1 MFIVIKADSI
11 RFLSISCVIIMNK
24 RTVVEIP
31 RQLGVTKLWSEGQ
44 LRSLVLTSLTL
55 QIVLVLLGSRRKY
68 LPGKLLRFILSLAY
82 SLANPIAEACISII
96 SNCQGEEDNPSQQ
109 IRAFWAPFLLL
120 HLGGSDTITAYSLE
134 DHELWTR
141 HLVGLFMQS
150 VWAFSALG
158 MFWKGT
164 PLNFLTIPMFVAGLI
179 KYGER
184 TCFLKS
190 ISHHYFRKTVIPP
203 PDPGHSY
210 EGLTGKGLSF
220 DILMA
225 NYEFYKSSGY
235 DLHNVIEPEMMKKP
249 SPAPRNEIIPDAALL
264 QEANKFFPKLK
275 RLFTDHVL
283 LSKDLDE
290 TKRSFLVKS
299 WTEAFRVIEIELGFV
314 HDMLYTKAMMASRK
328 WGVLRRSICLFSMI
342 LTFMFFLFI
351 DRHEYS
357 TTDVIITLCLLVGAI
372 VLEIYSII
380 LLSSSDWT
388 MCWLSEQGKTR
399 VSLICQA
406 ISSCR
411 LPFLF
416 PANKRWSDSMAQQ
429 SLISCCLKNMPIK
442 FSEIWKFF
450 CICPKLEECSSKN
463 SNVVP
468 KYLKTLIFK
477 QLQKKSRRAR
487 DIKEVKKVCD
497 DRGKRTLEKRKYF
510 YTPHRSIEE
519 AEFKS
524 ILRSIEEAEFDESI
538 LLWHLATDI
547 CYYTDLNKNSSIENS
562 NCKASK
568 LLSDYMVYLLV
579 KRPLMLPDGLGQNR
593 FQDSCAEATAVLQ
606 RGKHVKDRIQ
616 ACKKLLLLNTDFS
629 PSVKANESM
638 SMLFRGSALAK
649 SLQSLEYERKWKM
662 ISHVWIEILCY
673 AACHCP
679 RNEHAKELTQGGEL
693 LTHVWLLMAHFGITK
708 HVHVLKPSG
717 KVMLVK
723 QEC

>member
-1 MFIVIKADSI
+1 M
-11 RFLSISCVIIMNK
+11 
-24 RTVVEIP
+24 EIP
-31 RQLGVTKLWSEGQ
+31 RQLGVTKLWSEEQ

-68 LPGKLLRFILSLAY
+68 LPGKLLRFILCLAY

-134 DHELWTR
+134 DNELWTR

-150 VWAFSALG
+150 LWAFSALG

-164 PLNFLTIPMFVAGLI
+164 PLNFLTIPMYVAGLI

-190 ISHHYFRKTVIPP
+190 ISNYYFRKTVIPP

-210 EGLTGKGLSF
+210 EGRTGKALSF
-220 DILMA
+220 DRLMDD
-225 NYEFYKSSGY
+225 YEFYKYCGY
-235 DLHNVIEPEMMKKP
+235 DLRDVEEPEMMNKP
-249 SPAPRNEIIPDAALL
+249 SPAPRNESIPDAALL
-264 QEANKFFPKLK
+264 QEANKFFPELK

-283 LSKDLDE
+283 LSTDLDE
-290 TKRSFLVKS
+290 TKRSFLDKS
-299 WTEAFRVIEIELGFV
+299 WTKAFRVIEIELGFV
-314 HDMLYTKAMMASRK
+314 HDMLYTKALMASRK

-357 TTDVIITLCLLVGAI
+357 TTDVIITLWLLVGAI

-388 MCWLSEQGKTR
+388 MCWLSEQEKTR

-442 FSEIWKFF
+442 FSEIWKF
-450 CICPKLEECSSKN
+450 CICPKLECSSKN
-463 SNVVP
+463 LNVP
-468 KYLKTLIFK
+468 KYLKTMIFK
-477 QLQKKSRRAR
+477 QLQKESRRAP
-487 DIKEVKKVCD
+487 DIKEAKKVCD

-510 YTPHRSIEE
+510 YTPHPD
-519 AEFKS
+519 
-524 ILRSIEEAEFDESI
+524 IEEAEFDESI
-538 LLWHLATDI
+538 LLWHLATDL
-547 CYYTDLNKNSSIENS
+547 CYYTDLNKNSSTENS

-606 RGKHVKDRIQ
+606 RGKQVKDRIQ
-616 ACKKLLLLNTDFS
+616 ACKKLLLLNTNFS
-629 PSVKANESM
+629 PSVKANKSM
-638 SMLFRGSALAK
+638 SMLFKGSALAK
-649 SLQSLEYERKWKM
+649 SLRSLEYEKKWKM

-673 AACHCP
+673 AACRCP
-679 RNEHAKELTQGGEL
+679 RNQHAKELTRGGEL

-708 HVHVLKPSG
+708 HVHVIKPFG
-717 KVMLVK
+717 KVMLADMRK
-723 QEC
+723 EC